1 MKDVFL
7 IVAMLINLNGDV
19 EPRQHPNYAFDTL
32 EECQAFVRLNY
43 IGLYQGLDNQLAV
56 EGYTQKIMDIGCGKV
71 EPYEGDNPYQEDMPE
86 VKSKGTAAWQ
96 TG

>member
-19 EPRQHPNYAFDTL
+19 EPRQHPMYSFDTL

-43 IGLYQGLDNQLAV
+43 IGLFQSLDEQLAT
-56 EGYTQKIMDIGCGKV
+56 EGYRHKILDIGCGLV
-71 EPYEGDNPYQEDMPE
+71 EPIDDERPI
-86 VKSKGTAAWQ
+86 VKSNTTDA
-96 TG
+96 